1 MATEPATSMN
11 PHARHRGGLGAMAAS
26 FWRHRELTAT
36 LARREVVGRYRGS
49 LVGIAWSFFN
59 PLLMLA
65 VYTFVFSIVFKAR
78 WGVDLE
84 QGSGGFAVILFV
96 GIIVHSIL
104 AECLNKAPA
113 LVLGNTNYVKRVIFP
128 LEVLPWVTL
137 ASALFHAAISTVV
150 LLVVRA
156 LLVQSIPWTT
166 VLFPLVLA
174 PYALLLLGLTS
185 LLAAL
190 GVYVRDIAQL
200 MGILTAAL
208 MFLAPIFYPI
218 TAIPEPYRW
227 MLYLNPVTWVVEQ
240 SRNVLIAGVVPDWA
254 GFGWYSLA
262 ALVVA
267 WFGFWCFQRSRAGFA
282 DVL

>member
-1 MATEPATSMN
+1 MATDTASLH
-11 PHARHRGGLGAMAAS
+11 PHARPAGGLAALVAGG
-26 FWRHRELTAT
+26 WRHRELMAS

-65 VYTFVFSIVFKAR
+65 VYTFVFSVVFEAR
-78 WGVDLE
+78 WGAAME
-84 QGSGGFAVILFV
+84 QGSGGFAILLFV
-96 GIIVHSIL
+96 GLIVHAIL
-104 AECLNKAPA
+104 AECLGKAPA
-113 LVLGNTNYVKRVIFP
+113 LVLNNANYVKRVIFP

-156 LLVQSIPWTT
+156 LLVHSIPWTT
-166 VLFPLVLA
+166 LLFPLVIA
-174 PYALLLLGLTS
+174 PYALMLLGLTA

-200 MGILTAAL
+200 MGIVTSAL
-208 MFLAPIFYPI
+208 MFLAPVFYPI

-240 SRNVLIAGVVPDWA
+240 SRNVLIAGIVPDWA

-262 ALVVA
+262 AVIVA

>member
-1 MATEPATSMN
+1 MQS
-11 PHARHRGGLGAMAAS
+11 HARHRGGFPELIAS
-26 FWRHRELTAT
+26 AWRHRELMRS

-49 LVGIAWSFFN
+49 LVGLAWSFFN

-65 VYTFVFSIVFKAR
+65 VYTFVFSVVFKAR

-84 QGSGGFAVILFV
+84 QGSGGFAIILFV

-104 AECLNKAPA
+104 AECLGKAPA
-113 LVLGNTNYVKRVIFP
+113 LVLGNANYVKRVIFP

-137 ASALFHAAISTVV
+137 LSALFHAAVSTLV
-150 LLVVRA
+150 LLIVRA
-156 LLVQSIPWTT
+156 LLVQSIPWTA
-166 VLFPLVLA
+166 VLFPLVIA
-174 PYALLLLGLTS
+174 PYALMLLGLTS
-185 LLAAL
+185 LLSAL
-190 GVYVRDIAQL
+190 GVYVRDIAQV
-200 MGILTAAL
+200 MGIVTTAA

-218 TAIPEPYRW
+218 TAIPEPYRPL
-227 MLYLNPVTWVVEQ
+227 LYLNPVTWVVEQ
-240 SRNVLIAGVVPDWA
+240 SRAVLIAGVPPDWA

-262 ALVVA
+262 AVLVA